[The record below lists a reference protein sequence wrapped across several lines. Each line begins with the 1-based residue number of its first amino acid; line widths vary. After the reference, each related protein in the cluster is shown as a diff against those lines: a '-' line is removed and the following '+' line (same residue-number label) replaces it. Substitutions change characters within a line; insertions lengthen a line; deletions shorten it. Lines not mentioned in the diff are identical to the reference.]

1 MLLADTFVT
10 EKAATGRGHESAVRV
25 VGDVLAV
32 VQEVSFTHV
41 ARQGVVV
48 ESTLAMR
55 DKVGEVFRLSHQTG
69 QTIVVDCSAA
79 VQGDQGHGDGGHGDV
94 PGGAVRGGDRS

>member
-10 EKAATGRGHESAVRV
+10 EKAATGRGHESAVGVVVV

-32 VQEVSFTHV
+32 VQEVSFTPV

-48 ESTLAMR
+48 ESTLDMR
-55 DKVGEVFRLSHQTG
+55 DKVGEVFRLG
-69 QTIVVDCSAA
+69 KF
-79 VQGDQGHGDGGHGDV
+79 
-94 PGGAVRGGDRS
+94 